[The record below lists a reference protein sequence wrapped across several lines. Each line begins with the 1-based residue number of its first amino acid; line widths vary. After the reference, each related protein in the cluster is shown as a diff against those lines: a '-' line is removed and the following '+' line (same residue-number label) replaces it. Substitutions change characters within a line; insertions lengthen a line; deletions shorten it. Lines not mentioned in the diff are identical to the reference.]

1 MILTFEG
8 LTNVHHI
15 TNLLTFVT
23 IGDNKC
29 TTVRILT
36 KHFCNMKIVMHIFNS
51 LVKPIFINSLL
62 M

>member
-1 MILTFEG
+1 MLVHKQMQFLTFEG

-29 TTVRILT
+29 TTVY
-36 KHFCNMKIVMHIFNS
+36 
-51 LVKPIFINSLL
+51 
-62 M
+62 